1 MLELLRHPTPE
12 LLCTLEGAE
21 LYMCLG
27 DEEQLRCS
35 TPELTY
41 ALGEL
46 CAYLVMRSSCGAPHR
61 S

>member
-1 MLELLRHPTPE
+1 MLELLQHPTLE
-12 LLCTLEGAE
+12 LLCTLEGTE
-21 LYMCLG
+21 LCTRLG
-27 DEEQLRCS
+27 DEEQLRRP

-46 CAYLVMRSSCGAPHR
+46 CALLVMRSSCGAPHR

>member
-1 MLELLRHPTPE
+1 MVMLELLRHPTPE

-21 LYMCLG
+21 LCTRLG
-27 DEEQLRCS
+27 DEEQLRRP

-46 CAYLVMRSSCGAPHR
+46 CARLVMTE
-61 S
+61 